1 MLHNLVDDLLTHPV
15 YTCPAEFAGITPL
28 GPLQLARALFGEK
41 EGSLCMVPKITM
53 HAPSETNLGEKANER
68 L

>member
-1 MLHNLVDDLLTHPV
+1 MLDDRWKLYV
-15 YTCPAEFAGITPL
+15 YTYTAEFAGITPL
-28 GPLQLARALFGEK
+28 GPLQLARVLFGEK